1 MPSTQQHAVVAERYA
16 QGLMGAIADPAVLD
30 EVAHELN
37 AVAALIAENRGLK
50 SFLEGPNISQE
61 DKTRLVDK
69 AFTGKV
75 QPVLM
80 DFVHMLLRKNRV
92 EILQGVAS
100 AFQRLV
106 EARRNQV
113 RTKVIAAVPLRAD
126 ALDRLKR
133 ALDGSTGHDCILEPE
148 VDARIVGGLVV
159 VLDDRVIDGSI
170 RTALEDLKRKL
181 MEAPL

>member
-1 MPSTQQHAVVAERYA
+1 VAERYA
-16 QGLMGAIADPAVLD
+16 HGLAGAITDPAVLD
-30 EVAHELN
+30 EVAAELN
-37 AVAALIAENRGLK
+37 AVAALIAENRALQ
-50 SFLEGPNISQE
+50 SFLEGPNIPQE
-61 DKTRLVDK
+61 DKTRLVDT
-69 AFTGKV
+69 AFKGKM

-106 EARRNQV
+106 EERRNQV

-133 ALDGSTGHDCILEPE
+133 ALDSTTRRDCILEPE
-148 VDARIVGGLVV
+148 VDPRIVGGLVV

-170 RTALEDLKRKL
+170 RTALDDLKRKL
-181 MEAPL
+181 LEAPL